1 MRKEKHPK
9 QQWKE
14 DLLFLL
20 LKIGILTILA
30 VVLFGFVFGVHRCGD
45 HAMHPAVKNGD
56 LVFYYRLQKEYQN
69 SDVVVLKKGE
79 ETQVRRI
86 IAKAGDEIDI
96 TEEGLKINGYLHQEK
111 DIYSET
117 VPYVEGITFPV
128 TLKEGEYFVLGDDRS
143 NAKDSR
149 MYGAI
154 KQEEIKGIVMT
165 ILRRR
170 SF

>member
-20 LKIGILTILA
+20 LKIGIFAILA
-30 VVLFGFVFGVHRCGD
+30 AALFGFVFGAHRCGD
-45 HAMHPAVKNGD
+45 NAMNPAFRNGD
-56 LVFYYRLQKEYQN
+56 LVFYYRLQKEYHS
-69 SDVVVLKKGE
+69 SDAVVLKKGE

-86 IAKAGDEIDI
+86 VAKPGDEVDI
-96 TEEGLKINGYLHQEK
+96 TEEGLKINGYLQQEK

-117 VPYVEGITFPV
+117 LPYVDGITFPV
-128 TLKEGEYFVLGDDRS
+128 TLKEGQYFVLGDDRR

-149 MYGAI
+149 AYGVI
-154 KQEEIKGIVMT
+154 EQEEIKGIVMT
-165 ILRRR
+165 LLRRR
-170 SF
+170 GF

>member
-1 MRKEKHPK
+1 MKKEKHHK

-20 LKIGILTILA
+20 LKIGILAILA

-56 LVFYYRLQKEYQN
+56 LVFYYRLQKEYQI
-69 SDVVVLKKGE
+69 SDAVVLEKNQ

-86 IAKAGDEIDI
+86 IAKAGDEVDI
-96 TEEGLKINGYLHQEK
+96 TEEGLKINGYLQQEK

-117 VPYVEGITFPV
+117 LPYVEGITFPV
-128 TLKEGEYFVLGDDRS
+128 TLEEGEYFVLGDDRS

-149 MYGAI
+149 IYGVI

-170 SF
+170 GF